1 MGRATSLWSSLECP
15 CGWCPREDS
24 NLRTRL
30 RRAALYPL
38 SYGGQS
44 QKILGDRGASLP
56 HGHYRSDMPNVL
68 VVDDTGSIRL
78 LIRTN
83 LELAGY
89 DVEESVDGEACLEYL
104 AGLDD
109 LPDAITMD
117 VMMPRLDGISTVA
130 RIRRDRRYDDVAVVM
145 VTTQNHPNDLA
156 RAKEAGVDEY
166 VLKPFDP
173 DELVETVA
181 RAIAARSQR

>member
-1 MGRATSLWSSLECP
+1 
-15 CGWCPREDS
+15 
-24 NLRTRL
+24 
-30 RRAALYPL
+30 
-38 SYGGQS
+38 
-44 QKILGDRGASLP
+44 
-56 HGHYRSDMPNVL
+56 MPNVL

-89 DVEESVDGEACLEYL
+89 VVEESVDGEACLAYL
-104 AGLDD
+104 DAATE

-130 RIRRDRRYDDVAVVM
+130 RIRRDNRFDAVAIVM

-173 DELVETVA
+173 DDLVETVS
-181 RAIAARSQR
+181 RAIESRANR